1 MTKIIATY
9 GPSIKNSNKKITERN
24 IFNLLQSGVNIFRF
38 NASHGSNDEKK
49 NDIDLIRKVAKKN
62 NKIVKILYDTKGP
75 EIRLG
80 NFNEKIVIKKNQ
92 IIKMIF
98 DGNLLCNDKEFSIY
112 GDFDK
117 NLLLKNIT
125 LNSYIYIDDGNLTLI
140 VKFIDENSLTLECCN
155 DWSST
160 NNKKVTFP
168 RIDFVSENVSKR
180 DKEDIIFACSEK
192 CEYIA
197 LSFLTKIEQLNNFK
211 KIVLENNYHP
221 YLIGKIENETAIK
234 NIDSLIDNCDSI
246 MIARG
251 DLATET
257 SYELIPEYQN
267 MIVEKCSI
275 AKKPVIL
282 ATEILA
288 SCERNLRPTRAEV
301 TDAYFAITSDVD
313 ILMLSGETANGID
326 PINAVKILKTIID
339 KYEKKY
345 FETKEINADN
355 FEISK
360 SNKNIFYILKKV
372 DLKKENNYFLYK
384 NIYINF

>member
-1 MTKIIATY
+1 MIKIIATY
-9 GPSIKNSNKKITERN
+9 GPSIKNENEEITQKN
-24 IFNLLQSGVNIFRF
+24 ILNLLESGVNIFRF
-38 NASHGSNDEKK
+38 NASHGSNYEKK
-49 NDIDLIRKVAKKN
+49 IDIELIRKVAKNN
-62 NKIVKILYDTKGP
+62 NKNIKILYDTKGP

-80 NFNEKIVIKKNQ
+80 NFEKKIIFKKNK
-92 IIKMIF
+92 IIKMSF
-98 DGNLLCNDKEFSIY
+98 DKNLLCNDDEFSIY

-117 NLLLKNIT
+117 NLLLENIV
-125 LNSYIYIDDGNLTLI
+125 LNSSVYIDDGNLTLT
-140 VKFIDENSLTLECCN
+140 VKFIDNDSLTLECCN
-155 DWSST
+155 DWSSS

-168 RIDFVSENVSKR
+168 GIDFVSENVSKR

-211 KIVLENNYHP
+211 KIILDNKYHP
-221 YLIGKIENETAIK
+221 FLIGKIENYTAMK
-234 NIDSLIDNCDSI
+234 NIDSLIENCDSI
-246 MIARG
+246 MVARG

-267 MIVEKCSI
+267 IIVEKCLI
-275 AKKPVIL
+275 AKKPVII

-313 ILMLSGETANGID
+313 ALMLSGETANGVD

-339 KYEKKY
+339 KYDKPY
-345 FETKEINADN
+345 SETKGIDEVN
-355 FEISK
+355 FEILK
-360 SNKNIFYILKKV
+360 SNRNIFYILEKI
-372 DLKKENNYFLYK
+372 DLKKENKYFLYK
-384 NIYINF
+384 NIESNF